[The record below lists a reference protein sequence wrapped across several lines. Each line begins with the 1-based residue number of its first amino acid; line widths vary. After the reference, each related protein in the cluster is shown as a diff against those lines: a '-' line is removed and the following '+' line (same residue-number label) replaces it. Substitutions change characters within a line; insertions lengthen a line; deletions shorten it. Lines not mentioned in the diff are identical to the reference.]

1 MKAKLSSLY
10 IIIIITCMILGG
22 LAVFVIRPKVNDVIS
37 LYKQKQEKEIE
48 LRQSQQKEKD
58 LEKLKDTYK
67 EVENQLS
74 KLYQAFPSEKEVSD
88 LVIQIEATA
97 LETGNTLKT
106 IQLATGEEGE
116 TKSKEETSPFTQTRK
131 SEILSGAYEIPL
143 KITLGTDFHKL
154 LHFLEFLE
162 NLSRYIDVT
171 SLSIKVDKDN
181 NTIEVDLSLVS
192 YIKP

>member
-1 MKAKLSSLY
+1 
-10 IIIIITCMILGG
+10 MILGG